1 MRKIAF
7 KRPSKK
13 AIILGCIGLVVL
25 LIAGYVT
32 FSLLG
37 WQHHQQLSE
46 TRADKWR
53 EQINAIIALDS
64 VEYEEV
70 AQRVADY
77 RQQVRDTLCEPG
89 VLIAWQQH
97 LIPSWKSSVA
107 RCQMDVLHY
116 EGLSDKLDRVAHYLS
131 GQNKVVALLD
141 AAGRLAETKGAD
153 TWQASY
159 DTWQEIVSK
168 LNAIDSTDDIEPLVE
183 ATKTAASGVVDAWGQ
198 LLEAHEG
205 EDAEAF
211 SQAREE
217 LNMAYEG
224 LAELE
229 VVNQRQ
235 LDRLID
241 DFASSYDRIIAQM
254 V

>member
-1 MRKIAF
+1 MRKVAF
-7 KRPSKK
+7 QRPSKK
-13 AIILGCIGLVVL
+13 AIILSCVGLVVL
-25 LIAGYVT
+25 LVAGYTT
-32 FSLLG
+32 FSLLS
-37 WQHHQQLSE
+37 WQRHQQAVE
-46 TRADKWR
+46 TQADRWGG
-53 EQINAIIALDS
+53 QIDAIIALDS

-70 AQRVADY
+70 SQRVTEY
-77 RQQVRDTLCEPG
+77 RQQVKNTSCEPS
-89 VLIAWQQH
+89 VLIAWQQQFVS
-97 LIPSWKSSVA
+97 SWKSSVA
-107 RCQMDVLHY
+107 RCQIDALHY
-116 EGLSDKLDRVAHYLS
+116 GGLSDKLDRVARYLR
-131 GQNKVVALLD
+131 GQSEVVTLLD
-141 AAGRLAETKGAD
+141 AAGRLAETQGAD

-168 LNAIDSTDDIEPLVE
+168 LDAIDSTDDIEPLVE

-241 DFASSYDRIIAQM
+241 DFASSYDRIVAEM